1 MRRVLKHSIFRW
13 AGRRSALKVTLLFDM
28 QPHLDL
34 LEWVLVLQ
42 PVILLLDGCVKGCEI
57 LSSNHTGILCFPPGC
72 RQMLRNLL
80 AFSFIVLLFL
90 LPHFWFLTFLIHY
103 LLCFL
108 LLKTDPWFRRFNARK
123 QTKAKQ
129 SVVTAQEWTHS
140 DVATRARGMS
150 ATWSNDWKNT
160 ELLRV
165 GKAQVNVMWN
175 K

>member
-1 MRRVLKHSIFRW
+1 MDVWKAVRYWAQITLGFFVFLLA
-13 AGRRSALKVTLLFDM
+13 AGRCYATC
-28 QPHLDL
+28 
-34 LEWVLVLQ
+34 W
-42 PVILLLDGCVKGCEI
+42 
-57 LSSNHTGILCFPPGC
+57 
-72 RQMLRNLL
+72 
-80 AFSFIVLLFL
+80 LFL
-90 LPHFWFLTFLIHY
+90 SLSYCFFCHIFDSLFALFLYEFTQFIFH
-103 LLCFL
+103 L

-165 GKAQVNVMWN
+165 GKAQVNVMWKCKISQRKWLLN
-175 K
+175 IYRRQSWPEDGL